1 MGMSE
6 MVGRRRRKKRGMRG
20 EKGWMRHGKG
30 KKELQMWEREGSTE
44 STKKIEA
51 TQVINANFGR
61 AVLN

>member
-1 MGMSE
+1 
-6 MVGRRRRKKRGMRG
+6 MR

>member
-1 MGMSE
+1 
-6 MVGRRRRKKRGMRG
+6 MVRRRRRKKRGMR
-20 EKGWMRHGKG
+20 EKGWTRHGKG

-44 STKKIEA
+44 STKKIEV